1 MSEVLSQLLSQYVAL
16 LALLSLRCMA
26 VFGLVPVFSG
36 AAVPVRVRGAVA
48 VIVALVLTPTV
59 KGGVPIGLA
68 ELLAAGVGELILGIC
83 MGMIVRL
90 SFFAAE
96 LAGGAL
102 GLQMGLAFSQVV
114 DPLTSE
120 QSPISSRM
128 LGLFATMLL
137 VAADGH
143 RMVLAAIASSLVTVP
158 PTAVLS
164 HLDNPSGIFALLSV
178 ATTTGLRVAAP
189 VMVALFIANVGL
201 ALLAR
206 AAPQLQLFM
215 LSFGLSVILGMLI
228 LTSSSRFGL
237 SLVTQ
242 QVLQMGRQLAA
253 VVGM

>member
-1 MSEVLSQLLSQYVAL
+1 MTGLISDLLSQYAAL
-16 LALLSLRCMA
+16 LGLLTVRCMA
-26 VFGLVPVFSG
+26 VFTLVPVFSG
-36 AAVPVRVRGAVA
+36 VGVPLRIRGAVA
-48 VIVALVLTPTV
+48 VVVAVVLTPSLTV
-59 KGGVPIGLA
+59 SAPEGMA
-68 ELLAAGVGELILGIC
+68 ELLAAGLGELILGLC

-143 RMVLAAIASSLVTVP
+143 RMVLAAVATSLMTVP
-158 PTAVLS
+158 PGAVLG
-164 HLDNPSGIFALLSV
+164 HFDDPSGIFTLLSV
-178 ATTTGLRVAAP
+178 ATTTALRIAAP
-189 VMVALFIANVGL
+189 VMVALFVANVAL

-215 LSFGLSVILGMLI
+215 LSFGLSIMLGMMI

-242 QVLQMGRQLAA
+242 QVQQIGQQLAA